1 MLRHATGIE
10 FVHIA
15 YKGGMPEAF
24 GALIRIETE
33 KWVKIVKRAG
43 IRPEWGG
50 PGPLSNTAA
59 KFLRILRNAQQG
71 KRVSS
76 PFVTRR

>member
-10 FVHIA
+10 FVHVA

-33 KWVKIVKRAG
+33 KWVKIVKQAG
-43 IRPEWGG
+43 LRLNGAVQG
-50 PGPLSNTAA
+50 P
-59 KFLRILRNAQQG
+59 
-71 KRVSS
+71 
-76 PFVTRR
+76 